1 MQFTPW
7 NPNPRAIQRVNDPY
21 PIPTHCRYCGRHVM
35 IEHHLNVF
43 KRIHD
48 SRWPWLYHCWTC
60 GARVSIHPGTDIPMG
75 SLADKKTRRARASA
89 HRYFDDVVRNR
100 NLERTE
106 AYQWLASQLEI
117 SPSQCHFGWFDT
129 DMCERAANICREFK

>member
-1 MQFTPW
+1 
-7 NPNPRAIQRVNDPY
+7 PRAVQRVNDPY

-48 SRWPWLYHCWTC
+48 NRWPWLYHCWTC
-60 GARVSIHPGTDIPMG
+60 GARVSIHPETDIPMG
-75 SLADKKTRRARASA
+75 SLADKPTRIARLSA
-89 HRYFDDVVRNR
+89 HQHFDYVREKWNWA
-100 NLERTE
+100 RTD
-106 AYQWLASQLEI
+106 AYRWLAKQLEI

-129 DMCERAANICREFK
+129 EMCQRATNICRRFG